1 MKSFLIL
8 LALLCQPIIAEAS
21 KSSFKLNPQLK
32 ENYLSLLGQAA
43 DFHKVIDQG
52 DKKAIQAKI
61 KETQEIIAKLY
72 KQVLSVSQFHHKIH
86 SYKLLKSIEEQLA
99 AMRFNSSLD
108 KNREKKNIKKLF
120 NSFFELA
127 QVYDLT
133 KDMKDKI
140 FYCSRDK
147 SLWFQ
152 ESGKA
157 KNPIN
162 LNYKSCGRPIL

>member
-1 MKSFLIL
+1 MKSLIL
-8 LALLCQPIIAEAS
+8 FLAVFYFPAFSATNKQT
-21 KSSFKLNPQLK
+21 FKLNPNLK
-32 ENYLSLLGQAA
+32 GNYLALLEQAA
-43 DFHKVIDQG
+43 DFHNVIAKG
-52 DKKAIQAKI
+52 DTKAIQTEI

-72 KQVLSVSQFHHKIH
+72 RQILSVPQFHHRIH
-86 SYKLLKSIEEQLA
+86 SHKLLKSIEEQLA
-99 AMRFNSSLD
+99 IIHSNSFANQNG
-108 KNREKKNIKKLF
+108 KKKNVKKLF

-152 ESGKA
+152 TSGKA
-157 KNPIN
+157 KNPIS
-162 LNYKSCGRPIL
+162 LSYKNCGRPVL